1 MTESKTEAINSLKKE
16 NYALKNRCKFLEDE
30 VNRLKSVTLN
40 LSTEMTAT
48 KMSKWNLSN
57 PEELYEIEN
66 GIAERAALKRQLDYV
81 NISGENK
88 IRYLEGQLA
97 MIGEI
102 LKGNNMVIH
111 PIVGEQK
118 TVSSLHDDVGGFGMF
133 EESPVGSPNCYCQ
146 YE

>member
-1 MTESKTEAINSLKKE
+1 MTESKTEAINRLKEE

-66 GIAERAALKRQLDYV
+66 GIAERAALKDNSTML
-81 NISGENK
+81 ISLVK
-88 IRYLEGQLA
+88 I
-97 MIGEI
+97 
-102 LKGNNMVIH
+102 KN
-111 PIVGEQK
+111 
-118 TVSSLHDDVGGFGMF
+118 
-133 EESPVGSPNCYCQ
+133 PVFRRTTCR
-146 YE
+146 

>member
-1 MTESKTEAINSLKKE
+1 MTESKTEAINRLKEE

-66 GIAERAALKRQLDYV
+66 GIAERAALKRQLDYA

-88 IRYLEGQLA
+88 IRYLEGQLT

-102 LKGNNMVIH
+102 LKGNNAVIH
-111 PIVGEQK
+111 PVLENKKQ
-118 TVSSLHDDVGGFGMF
+118 
-133 EESPVGSPNCYCQ
+133 
-146 YE
+146 